1 MAEETERTDAEDES
15 EEVES
20 ISEDAE
26 ATPEDAR
33 EIEEVREI
41 EEALKPIG
49 VIKSATHGRI
59 RLQLRPRYRDPAVM
73 ASLKKQLERD
83 RRVKE
88 VTINERT
95 GSVIVT
101 YAVEHK
107 TQGHG
112 MLWKAV
118 KEAELVGEAAFELEP
133 EEDEEEG
140 EPEKKGAEGGTYGK
154 LDQQLADLMYKI
166 DGAIYRRTNG
176 RIHTRGRV
184 LPLGIAGLGVA
195 QMVIYGIS
203 LEMLPGPLL
212 IWLAHDIHVRFS
224 KEPPLLLVP
233 EPAATDEA
241 TAKTGS
247 STPADMPSASHGG
260 MAPAAA

>member
-1 MAEETERTDAEDES
+1 MAEESDWTEVEDGA

-20 ISEDAE
+20 NSEDTETNPEDAE
-26 ATPEDAR
+26 SIPEDAR
-33 EIEEVREI
+33 EIEE
-41 EEALKPIG
+41 ALAPIG

-59 RLQLRPRYRDPAVM
+59 RLQLRPQYRDPAVM
-73 ASLKKQLERD
+73 ASLKKQLEKD

-88 VTINERT
+88 VTVNERT

-107 TQGHG
+107 TQGHST
-112 MLWKAV
+112 LWKAV

-133 EEDEEEG
+133 EEGDEEG
-140 EPEKKGAEGGTYGK
+140 KPEQKGVVGGTYGK
-154 LDQQLADLMYKI
+154 LDQQLADAMYRFDK
-166 DGAIYRRTNG
+166 AIYRRTNG
-176 RIHTRGRV
+176 RIHTRGRI

-195 QMVIYGIS
+195 QMVVYGIS

-233 EPAATDEA
+233 EPSQAIDEPGQSTAADNASPA
-241 TAKTGS
+241 TGPVAPS
-247 STPADMPSASHGG
+247 PAL
-260 MAPAAA
+260 

>member
-1 MAEETERTDAEDES
+1 MAEETERTDVEDDS
-15 EEVES
+15 EELES

-26 ATPEDAR
+26 TIPENA
-33 EIEEVREI
+33 REI

-59 RLQLRPRYRDPAVM
+59 RLQLRPQYRDPAVM

-83 RRVKE
+83 SRVKE

-101 YAVEHK
+101 YVVEHK

-154 LDQQLADLMYKI
+154 LDQQAADLMYKI
-166 DGAIYRRTNG
+166 DEAIYRRTNG

-212 IWLAHDIHVRFS
+212 IWLAHDIHTRFS
-224 KEPPLLLVP
+224 KEPPMLVVP
-233 EPAATDEA
+233 KPATTGKEPTETDGSPAAQVT
-241 TAKTGS
+241 
-247 STPADMPSASHGG
+247 SASAGG
-260 MAPAAA
+260 MAPAAAG